1 MDVAG
6 ESLSGGKVMKFS
18 LSTLAIG
25 ASRLFL
31 STGTGLA
38 AAESAPP
45 PAIAFRQ
52 DDAKGQMQ
60 VLIGG
65 KEALVYVYS
74 KDWDLPHLFPIRSPS
89 GKSMTVER
97 TEPYPHHRSF
107 WFADTVVLGK
117 ERPANDALGNQVS
130 LTNTVELAGNRRVS
144 FYFALESGTGDK
156 KNLQPPFRDRV
167 RHVAF
172 TEQRPGAG
180 KAQLG
185 LKLVWEMDDGKT
197 PVLDEARQMRIVAL
211 GEGEYLLDITFTL
224 KASYGE
230 VTFKSDGAHYAWPYV
245 RMNSDFNTNGSGLLV
260 NSEGGTAQA
269 GTHDKPAR
277 WVDFSRTGVPDAE
290 GLALFSHP
298 SNPQPHSWLTRD
310 YGTFGPRREAA
321 RNGKPFTLKTG
332 ETISTRC
339 GVLVHKG
346 DVKSGRVAERFQ
358 AYADGKL

>member
-1 MDVAG
+1 
-6 ESLSGGKVMKFS
+6 MKRILPLFATIIT
-18 LSTLAIG
+18 TLLLVP
-25 ASRLFL
+25 LFAPP
-31 STGTGLA
+31 G
-38 AAESAPP
+38 AESTPP
-45 PAIAFRQ
+45 PAIEFKQ

-65 KEALVYVYS
+65 KEALVYVYG
-74 KDWDLPHLFPIRSPS
+74 KDWDLPHFYPIRSPS
-89 GKSMTVER
+89 GKSMTVEK

-107 WFADTVVLGK
+107 WFADTV
-117 ERPANDALGNQVS
+117 Q
-130 LTNTVELAGNRRVS
+130 LAGQRQAS
-144 FYFALESGTGDK
+144 FYFAIESGTGDK
-156 KNLQPPFRDRV
+156 KNPQPPFRDHI

-172 TEQRPGAG
+172 TEQQGGAG

-197 PVLDEARQMRIVAL
+197 PVLDEARQVRIVAL
-211 GEGEYLLDITFTL
+211 GDGEYFLDVTFTL
-224 KASYGE
+224 QASHGE
-230 VTFKSDGAHYAWPYV
+230 VTFKSDAAHYAWPYL
-245 RMNSDFNTNGSGLLV
+245 RMNSDFNTNSSGLLV

-277 WVDFSRTGVPDAE
+277 CVDFSRTGVPDAE

-321 RNGKPFTLKTG
+321 RNGKPFTLKQG

-346 DVKSGRVAERFQ
+346 DVKSGRVAERYQ
-358 AYADGKL
+358 AYAEGKL

>member
-1 MDVAG
+1 VDVAG
-6 ESLSGGKVMKFS
+6 ESLSGGKVMK
-18 LSTLAIG
+18 LSVPALAIG
-25 ASRLFL
+25 AVGVLLCLPPRLV
-31 STGTGLA
+31 G
-38 AAESAPP
+38 AESAQP
-45 PAIAFRQ
+45 PAIDFKQ
-52 DDAKGQMQ
+52 DDSKGQMQ

-65 KEALVYVYS
+65 KEALVYVYA
-74 KDWDLPHLFPIRSPS
+74 KDWDLPHLYPVRSPS

-107 WFADTVVLGK
+107 WFADTV
-117 ERPANDALGNQVS
+117 Q
-130 LTNTVELAGNRRVS
+130 LAGQRQAS

-156 KNLQPPFRDRV
+156 KNLQPPFRDHV

-172 TEQRPGAG
+172 TERQPGAG

-197 PVLDEARQMRIVAL
+197 PVLNEARQMRIVAL
-211 GEGEYLLDITFTL
+211 GEGEYFLDITFTL

-245 RMNSDFNTNGSGLLV
+245 RMNSDFNTNSSGLLV
-260 NSEGGTAQA
+260 NSEGGTGQA

-346 DVKSGRVAERFQ
+346 DVKSSRVAERFQ